1 MDNKNTAERKRL
13 GNTNSAKQRHKF
25 IGDPHKELVVMDVL
39 NQKRVLS
46 LKWMWSETTGYG

>member
-46 LKWMWSETTGYG
+46 LKWMWSETTGDG